1 MTTSDIVAVLRS
13 WSKDFYLT
21 LLSDKD
27 GWHKL
32 HEDADALRRAAR
44 RLSRLGDDALALA
57 VARRVDGGWYGPVRE
72 TEAAIGAYRRAV
84 TGGQG

>member
-1 MTTSDIVAVLRS
+1 MSIADIVAVLRRES
-13 WSKDFYLT
+13 RWLYARQV
-21 LLSDKD
+21 
-27 GWHKL
+27 GW
-32 HEDADALRRAAR
+32 EQMRTADALRRAAR